1 MHIFTLLSIFSV
13 GSEHYVSILSFVDK
27 DQLEPGCSVLLNHKV
42 EKRVREFQAKRE
54 SGVESE
60 IALYTYKDKIH
71 ETLSLLVHCLSHTH
85 AHALPRFTRWWE
97 F

>member
-1 MHIFTLLSIFSV
+1 MR
-13 GSEHYVSILSFVDK
+13 ER
-27 DQLEPGCSVLLNHKV
+27 E
-42 EKRVREFQAKRE
+42 REFQAKRE

-85 AHALPRFTRWWE
+85 AHALPLGSRGGGSSER
-97 F
+97 